1 MHRHTNLCDTGEAF
15 GVSGTTASPQGAGV
29 NGFALRAN
37 GVNGTSTRSDG
48 VVGVT
53 EGGAS
58 GVRGIATASGKV
70 TFGVH
75 GSSDSTDPRAAG
87 VFGFSKRSN
96 GVLGQSDGGYGG
108 HFAGA
113 RAPLRLQP
121 AAGEGPPTSGPHLA
135 GEFFVDR
142 NGDLFFCR
150 QGGSP
155 GAWFRVQ
162 LVPA

>member
-58 GVRGIATASGKV
+58 VR
-70 TFGVH
+70 
-75 GSSDSTDPRAAG
+75 PE
-87 VFGFSKRSN
+87 
-96 GVLGQSDGGYGG
+96 GQ
-108 HFAGA
+108 HI
-113 RAPLRLQP
+113 RAPKQP
-121 AAGEGPPTSGPHLA
+121 IAFGRNRPEVKPIDA
-135 GEFFVDR
+135 DR
-142 NGDLFFCR
+142 FQDVADMPVER
-150 QGGSP
+150 EP
-155 GAWFRVQ
+155 GAQWHRATGQPVAWQ
-162 LVPA
+162 LPSVGRRQS